1 MKCVQIKEY
10 DPLSSNY
17 SWDNKTNVTS
27 RTIKHLLHKKQ
38 FQDDIIQTQN
48 PYLLQRKLESYYNIE
63 FREICNIILKD
74 VYHELNNNGIIT
86 WDTSK
91 TFLFENVSQFPTI
104 LGVDSHHFGWNM
116 IGMVLKP
123 EKKVDIEI
131 SAFVPVVEH
140 LVEYF
145 QNNFHFQPYYHLS
158 LREIFRKINPPPL
171 SRNFDL
177 KKWKYYFIYQHEAR
191 YPNTFLFFIQKY
203 LANYIKFLE
212 DEKIFNV
219 LYRSICK
226 KLELPRIKIPDRV
239 RNNILYCYHEKK
251 LPISITNRYTLQ
263 HFENLRMTNKE
274 IQKLLRYEPNFS
286 MNENTCV
293 IKETDPLHPDYP
305 QNFQIKHLQFD
316 SIMEYFLFKLYM
328 FYVSPSEAYKR
339 CKRKPSQID
348 EMIQKKFKTLFF
360 RELMNTMND
369 TIDARIELLKTL
381 ENNIVANESQV
392 NFLGKNLMDLRDE
405 MKSYIHPK
413 YPIETE
419 MVVYAL
425 QKWLA
430 FWNKMDVSFELN
442 YIEFFFDL
450 FFPFAKR
457 ATETDYN
464 LEDVLFPIV
473 FENEENAM
481 IVHQYIQNWS
491 SYGKQIQENHIMNII
506 EKFSYV
512 VGQDYLFHHFQEFL
526 LLIQKIKLMFG
537 LFSNNL
543 ITSFEKSKKSF
554 REHFIVYRIMTTIQK
569 S

>member
-1 MKCVQIKEY
+1 MKSVQIKEY

-17 SWDNKTNVTS
+17 SWDNKTTVAS
-27 RTIKHLLHKKQ
+27 RTIKQLLHKNQ
-38 FQDDIIQTQN
+38 FQNDITQTKN
-48 PYLLQRKLESYYNIE
+48 PYLLQRKLETYYKIE

-74 VYHELNNNGIIT
+74 VYHELNKNGIIT

-104 LGVDSHHFGWNM
+104 LGVDSYHYGWNL
-116 IGMVLKP
+116 IGMALKP
-123 EKKVDIEI
+123 EKKVNIEI

-145 QNNFHFQPYYHLS
+145 QKNFHFQPYYHLS
-158 LREIFRKINPPPL
+158 LRDIFRKINPPML
-171 SRNFDL
+171 SRDFDL
-177 KKWKYYFIYQHEAR
+177 KKWKYYFIYQHEVR
-191 YPNTFLFFIQKY
+191 YPNTFLFFIQKCF
-203 LANYIKFLE
+203 ANYIKFWE

-219 LYRSICK
+219 LYPSICK
-226 KLELPRIKIPDRV
+226 HLELPRIEIPDRV
-239 RNNILYCYHEKK
+239 RNNILYCYHEQK

-274 IQKLLRYEPNFS
+274 IQKLLRYEPNFP
-286 MNENTCV
+286 MNEDTCV
-293 IKETDPLHPDYP
+293 VKETDPLHPDYP
-305 QNFQIKHLQFD
+305 QSFQIKHLQFD
-316 SIMEYFLFKLYM
+316 SIMEYFLFKLYI
-328 FYVSPSEAYKR
+328 FYVSPPEAYKR
-339 CKRKPSQID
+339 CKRTPSQID

-369 TIDARIELLKTL
+369 TIDARIELLKTS
-381 ENNIVANESQV
+381 ENDIVAKENQV

-419 MVVYAL
+419 MVIYAL
-425 QKWLA
+425 QKWLN
-430 FWNKMDVSFELN
+430 FWNNMDASLELN

-457 ATETDYN
+457 ATETEYD

-481 IVHQYIQNWS
+481 VVHQYIQNWS
-491 SYGKQIQENHIMNII
+491 GYEKQIQEIHIMNMI
-506 EKFSYV
+506 EKYSSV
-512 VGQDYLFHHFQEFL
+512 VNQDYLFNHFQDFL
-526 LLIQKIKLMFG
+526 LLIQKIKLMFSF
-537 LFSNNL
+537 FSNDL
-543 ITSFEKSKKSF
+543 VTSFEKSKKSF
-554 REHFIVYRIMTTIQK
+554 RQHFIVYRIMTTIQK